1 MHKRTMFDDTETE
14 KYKSYQH
21 RSPFLIDNVYI
32 YIYIYIY
39 KIVVSN
45 KVSFGKT
52 ILNILFA
59 IKMQNK
65 TDLYGYSFHKLLH
78 TEDILIT
85 LLQKFN
91 EILKKKVSKIIKKEF
106 DSKPIYNV

>member
-1 MHKRTMFDDTETE
+1 
-14 KYKSYQH
+14 
-21 RSPFLIDNVYI
+21 
-32 YIYIYIY
+32 
-39 KIVVSN
+39 
-45 KVSFGKT
+45 
-52 ILNILFA
+52 
-59 IKMQNK
+59 MQNK